1 MEEFQEIENSSHQGG
16 QELTEEHLAAISSDS
31 GSRNDENDDDPRFA
45 IFNRNRLLGKKKRA
59 KQHHTT

>member
-1 MEEFQEIENSSHQGG
+1 MDELQEIENSSHQGG

-31 GSRNDENDDDPRFA
+31 GSSYDENDDDPRFA